1 MKSLYVVGGEQTNHF
16 KQLKAVLKEAGY
28 DWSDDM
34 VHVPFGMVTQGGK
47 KFSTRKGHVVKLE
60 MALDEA
66 VDRAEKQIEAK
77 ILIWKIKKKLPN
89 KLGLVL
95 LNFMT

>member
-1 MKSLYVVGGEQTNHF
+1 
-16 KQLKAVLKEAGY
+16 
-28 DWSDDM
+28 M

-66 VDRAEKQIEAK
+66 VDRAEKQLKPK
-77 ILIWKIKKKLPN
+77 ILIWKI
-89 KLGLVL
+89 
-95 LNFMT
+95 